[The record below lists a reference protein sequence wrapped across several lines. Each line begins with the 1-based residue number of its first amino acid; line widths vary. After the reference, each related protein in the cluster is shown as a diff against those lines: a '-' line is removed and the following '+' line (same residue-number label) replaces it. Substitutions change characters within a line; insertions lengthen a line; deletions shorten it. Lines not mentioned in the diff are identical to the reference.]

1 MTEPRVVCV
10 LGMHRAGTSAIAR
23 VLNLLG
29 VDLGPADQ
37 LMPAVPSNPR
47 GHWEQW
53 AIVRLNEEILE
64 RFGGSWNRPPVL
76 PDGWEAAPILEDMRF
91 RARALVKSTFGDA
104 PLWGWKDP
112 RTCLTLPFW
121 RRLLPPM
128 RYVICLRNVVDVAHS
143 LETRDGMTLEEAARL
158 WRTYTSAALAHT
170 AGHARLVIFYE
181 DLMADWGRQARRLA
195 EFLEVPERLEQPEV
209 LSRIEAE
216 VDPTLRHHSTSLAE
230 VLEDPKLPVDAKALY
245 AALWTGRN
253 EATGDVG
260 DLADTQSPV
269 GSREWQQWFSGV
281 ALPSIGTS
289 LKRVDRLEG
298 QLGDAEQRVQRLES
312 QLAEIRKSRAW
323 WALSRYRTMVSRLAP
338 VHSRRWRLYTAAT
351 FRKALPD
358 LAATPAATPPA
369 PSNRYDALVGQ
380 IAWRRRRRQL
390 RRSRPSVGGPDVS
403 IVVVAY
409 NMGRELPRTL
419 RSLSREMQIGLE
431 QITYEI
437 IVVDNGSNP
446 PVPPSSDPSVSVIR
460 LDEAP
465 PSPCHAINVGLRACR
480 GDLIGVM
487 IDGARLASPGLVH
500 HALVASRLHSRP
512 MISTLS
518 FHLGPDRQERSVLE
532 GYGRETED
540 ALLASSGWE
549 KDGYRLFSISTL
561 AASSKDGWFRPIF
574 ESNALFLPR
583 SMWAELGGY
592 EERFVSPGGGLAN
605 LDLFERAWSLPG
617 VQHIVLLGEGTFH
630 QFHGGVASN
639 SPDPPFDR
647 WWAEYRAIRGRDL
660 RGINTMPL
668 YVGRVH
674 WPVLQGLGDAV
685 RTALGPPSS

>member
-10 LGMHRAGTSAIAR
+10 LGMHRAGTSAVAR

-29 VDLGPADQ
+29 VDLGPVDQ

-53 AIVRLNEEILE
+53 SIVRLNEEILE
-64 RFGGSWNRPPVL
+64 RFGGSWSRPPLL
-76 PDGWEAAPILEDMRF
+76 PDGWEAAPLLEDMRF
-91 RARALVKSTFGDA
+91 RARALVKSTFAGA

-121 RRLLPPM
+121 RPLLPQM
-128 RYVICLRNVVDVAHS
+128 RYVVCLRNVVDVAHS

-170 AGHARLVIFYE
+170 AGQARLLMFYE
-181 DLMADWGRQARRLA
+181 DLMADWGRQASRLA
-195 EFLEVPERLEQPEV
+195 AFLERPERLEQPEV
-209 LSRIEAE
+209 RSRIQEE
-216 VDPTLRHHSTSLAE
+216 VDPTLRHHSTALAE
-230 VLEDPKLPVDAKALY
+230 VLEDSKVPVDAKALY
-245 AALWTGRN
+245 AALWTSRS
-253 EATGDVG
+253 ETTGDVR
-260 DLADTQSPV
+260 DPADPRSPA
-269 GSREWQQWFSGV
+269 GSREWQQWFASV
-281 ALPSIGTS
+281 ALPSIGTG
-289 LKRVDRLEG
+289 LKRVDHLEG
-298 QLGDAEQRVQRLES
+298 QLSDAEQRVRQLES
-312 QLAEIRKSRAW
+312 QLAEIRGSRSW
-323 WALSRYRTMVSRLAP
+323 RALSRYRTLLSRLAP
-338 VHSRRWRLYTAAT
+338 AHSRRRRLYTTAT
-351 FRKALPD
+351 FQKTPPGTG
-358 LAATPAATPPA
+358 ATPGA
-369 PSNRYDALVGQ
+369 PSAGTSNRYDALVSH
-380 IAWRRRRRQL
+380 IAWRRRRWQL
-390 RRSRPSVGGPDVS
+390 RGSRSSAPGPDVS

-409 NMGRELPRTL
+409 NMARELPRTL
-419 RSLSREMQIGLE
+419 RSLSREMQLGLE
-431 QITYEI
+431 QVTYEI

-446 PVPPSSDPSVSVIR
+446 PVPPHPDPSVSVIR
-460 LDEAP
+460 IDEAP

-487 IDGARLASPGLVH
+487 IDGARLASPGLVQ

-512 MISTLS
+512 VISTLS
-518 FHLGPDRQERSVLE
+518 FHLGPDRQERSVLD
-532 GYGRETED
+532 GYGRDAED
-540 ALLASSGWE
+540 ALLDSSGWE

-617 VQHIVLLGEGTFH
+617 TQHIVLLGEATFH

-660 RGINTMPL
+660 RGINTTPL
-668 YVGRVH
+668 YVGRVYR
-674 WPVLQGLGDAV
+674 PVLQGLGDSV